1 LGNCEAAL
9 SPSIKKESDVA
20 GKDEKP
26 KRENKIQRFF
36 RETTGEL
43 RRVSWPTWPEAR
55 NLTVIVIVVLVI
67 MAIFLWL
74 VDLSA
79 TRLLTLMIGA

>member
-1 LGNCEAAL
+1 M
-9 SPSIKKESDVA
+9 A

-26 KRENKIQRFF
+26 KREGRIKRFF

-55 NLTVIVIVVLVI
+55 RLTFIVVVVLIV
-67 MAIFLWL
+67 MAIFLGL
-74 VDLSA
+74 VDLGA
-79 TRLLTLMIGA
+79 RELLRLVVGS

>member
-9 SPSIKKESDVA
+9 SPSEKKELDVA
-20 GKDEKP
+20 GKDEKS
-26 KRENKIQRFF
+26 KHENRIQRFF

-74 VDLSA
+74 VDSSA
-79 TRLLTLMIGA
+79 TRLLTLVIGA